1 MEDPIVPMD
10 TGLFKNGDIAVGDAV
25 VDENCKVAMVNN
37 GSKLIV
43 VQSLNDN
50 IIFTCFLSSM

>member
-43 VQSLNDN
+43 CCT
-50 IIFTCFLSSM
+50 IT